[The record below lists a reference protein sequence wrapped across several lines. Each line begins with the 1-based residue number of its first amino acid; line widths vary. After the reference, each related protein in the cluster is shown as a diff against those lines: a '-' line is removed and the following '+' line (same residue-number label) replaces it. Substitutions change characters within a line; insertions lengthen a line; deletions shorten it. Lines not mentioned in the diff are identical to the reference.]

1 MYGTQ
6 SCLIV
11 ECQTDANRQVTV
23 GEFFDEFGRYGE
35 RGLGSTSSTSSQTA
49 SVSGDAGL
57 DPSTTTTAMTGAN
70 VGENH
75 MISNDEAHSSGR
87 SSLCKKGEIWKLKDW
102 PPSAD
107 FKTTFPELYE
117 DFSQAVPI
125 PNYVRRD
132 GTLNIASHFPLNGL
146 APDLGMC
153 YVFPFRWIFSFFL
166 SVALIDLRCC

>member
-1 MYGTQ
+1 M
-6 SCLIV
+6 
-11 ECQTDANRQVTV
+11 
-23 GEFFDEFGRYGE
+23 GEFFNEFGRYGE
-35 RGLGSTSSTSSQTA
+35 RGLGSSSTT
-49 SVSGDAGL
+49 SVSGDAGV
-57 DPSTTTTAMTGAN
+57 DPSITNTTGAN
-70 VGENH
+70 ADENF
-75 MISNDEAHSSGR
+75 MISNDEPRSDGR

-107 FKTTFPELYE
+107 FKTTFPELYQ

-153 YVFPFRWIFSFFL
+153 HISFPMDFFFLPFRRFN
-166 SVALIDLRCC
+166 